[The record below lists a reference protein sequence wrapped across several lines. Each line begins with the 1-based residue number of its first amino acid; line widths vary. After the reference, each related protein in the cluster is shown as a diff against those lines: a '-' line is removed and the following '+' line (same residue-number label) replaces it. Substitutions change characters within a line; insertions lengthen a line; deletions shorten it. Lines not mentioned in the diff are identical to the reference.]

1 MEVLVNLRKGLIAK
15 NISAIILFFFL
26 WSSCGIFNLAYAA
39 AKDSGQGSVASGQK
53 NKTTEEK
60 FQESLEKIKDGVDK
74 EDADKI
80 KKEKA
85 EIERLDVEIKKQF
98 KATEDKIKD
107 LPAVI
112 KQRH

>member
-1 MEVLVNLRKGLIAK
+1 MTVKPFRKLKFLIYPLLCFFCWSNL
-15 NISAIILFFFL
+15 
-26 WSSCGIFNLAYAA
+26 GIYNLAYAA
-39 AKDSGQGSVASGQK
+39 TNGRGQGSVASGQKK

-60 FQESLEKIKDGVDK
+60 FQEALEKIKDGVDK
-74 EDADKI
+74 EDTDKI

-85 EIERLDVEIKKQF
+85 EIEKLDVEIKKQF